1 MFNVGDNVIVI
12 AQTSRLLGLIGVVT
26 KDWGTNEIWG
36 QLVEVEFPDLFGES
50 KFTFNFFDDEI
61 VKVETE

>member
-1 MFNVGDNVIVI
+1 MLFVGDTVKVTAKTN
-12 AQTSRLLGLIGVVT
+12 RLYDLVGIVT
-26 KDWGTNEIWG
+26 KDWGSNEFWG

>member
-1 MFNVGDNVIVI
+1 MFNVGDTVIVI

-36 QLVEVEFPDLFGES
+36 QLVEVEFPGIEIQS
-50 KFTFNFFDDEI
+50 TVNFFDDEI
-61 VKVETE
+61 IKVEN

>member
-1 MFNVGDNVIVI
+1 MFNVGDNVRVI
-12 AQTSRLLGLIGVVT
+12 TKTNRLLDHVGIVT
-26 KDWGTNEIWG
+26 KDYGTTEFWG

>member
-1 MFNVGDNVIVI
+1 MFNVGDTVRVTVK
-12 AQTSRLLGLIGVVT
+12 TSRLLDYVGVVT

-50 KFTFNFFDDEI
+50 KFIFNFFDDEI
-61 VKVETE
+61 IKIEN